1 MFARKGARPLCCPA
15 GTAAKLPARGGMAHL
30 RGFCRRSVLAAAIG
44 RASVLPACL
53 GAPCIG
59 GAQPGAKGEGAAP
72 PPAEE
77 GQAAG

>member
-1 MFARKGARPLCCPA
+1 MFARKGALPLCCTA
-15 GTAAKLPARGGMAHL
+15 GTADKLPARGGMAHL
-30 RGFCRRSVLAAAIG
+30 SWFCRLSVLAAAIG